1 MEDLT
6 RLIIS
11 HERIENIKNN
21 NLELTNEEAHYLN
34 KVMRIKNG
42 KKIFIANGEGSL
54 WKAIKVKN
62 DCLNINQLQKPY
74 LFQEQEIYLLG
85 IAVVIPKSGF
95 DDILKMCTE
104 IGIDFIQPLFSE
116 RQVNKNLNFSR
127 KLLRW
132 NSIIKEAVEQ
142 SERLWKP
149 SILNGMDIIKWLK
162 SRDNQERV
170 SISITREE
178 TLYDL
183 NQWLRKQQEFENKK
197 GGIFWNVIGPEGGW
211 SSKEIDFFNK
221 NNIELTNEEAHYINK
236 VMRIKN
242 GKEIFIAN
250 GKGSLW
256 KAIKVKNDFLEISQ
270 FKKPHLFQEKE
281 IYLLGIAVVIPK
293 NGFDDILKMCT
304 EIGIDFIQPLFS
316 ERQVN
321 KNLNFTRKL
330 LRWNSIIKE
339 AVEQS
344 ERLWKP
350 SILNGMDIIEWLKSR
365 DNQERVSIS
374 ITRKE
379 KIYDLNQWLRKQQ
392 EFENK
397 KGGIFWNVIGPEGG
411 WSSREVDFFNKNN
424 IAFVKLADTILRT
437 STASINAS
445 SILNQWRIDLKLRN

>member
-21 NLELTNEEAHYLN
+21 NLELSKEEAHYLN

-62 DCLNINQLQKPY
+62 DCLEIIQLKKPY
-74 LFQEQEIYLLG
+74 LFQKQEIYLLG

-95 DDILKMCTE
+95 EDILKMCTE

-149 SILNGMDIIKWLK
+149 SILNGMDIIEWLK

-178 TLYDL
+178 TIYDL
-183 NQWLRKQQEFENKK
+183 NQWLRKQEIVNKK

-211 SSKEIDFFNK
+211 SSKEIDLFNK
-221 NNIELTNEEAHYINK
+221 KNI
-236 VMRIKN
+236 
-242 GKEIFIAN
+242 
-250 GKGSLW
+250 S
-256 KAIKVKNDFLEISQ
+256 
-270 FKKPHLFQEKE
+270 
-281 IYLLGIAVVIPK
+281 
-293 NGFDDILKMCT
+293 
-304 EIGIDFIQPLFS
+304 
-316 ERQVN
+316 
-321 KNLNFTRKL
+321 
-330 LRWNSIIKE
+330 
-339 AVEQS
+339 
-344 ERLWKP
+344 
-350 SILNGMDIIEWLKSR
+350 
-365 DNQERVSIS
+365 
-374 ITRKE
+374 
-379 KIYDLNQWLRKQQ
+379 
-392 EFENK
+392 
-397 KGGIFWNVIGPEGG
+397 
-411 WSSREVDFFNKNN
+411 
-424 IAFVKLADTILRT
+424 FVKLSDTILRT

>member
-21 NLELTNEEAHYLN
+21 NLEL
-34 KVMRIKNG
+34 
-42 KKIFIANGEGSL
+42 
-54 WKAIKVKN
+54 
-62 DCLNINQLQKPY
+62 
-74 LFQEQEIYLLG
+74 
-85 IAVVIPKSGF
+85 
-95 DDILKMCTE
+95 
-104 IGIDFIQPLFSE
+104 
-116 RQVNKNLNFSR
+116 
-127 KLLRW
+127 
-132 NSIIKEAVEQ
+132 
-142 SERLWKP
+142 
-149 SILNGMDIIKWLK
+149 
-162 SRDNQERV
+162 
-170 SISITREE
+170 
-178 TLYDL
+178 
-183 NQWLRKQQEFENKK
+183 
-197 GGIFWNVIGPEGGW
+197 
-211 SSKEIDFFNK
+211 SK
-221 NNIELTNEEAHYINK
+221 EEAHYINK

-256 KAIKVKNDFLEISQ
+256 KAIKVKNDCLEIIQ
-270 FKKPHLFQEKE
+270 LKKPYLFQEQE

-293 NGFDDILKMCT
+293 NGFEDIVRMCT

-374 ITRKE
+374 ITRE
-379 KIYDLNQWLRKQQ
+379 DTCYDLNQWLKKQQ
-392 EFENK
+392 EFFNK
-397 KGGIFWNVIGPEGG
+397 KGDIFWNVIGPEGG
-411 WSSREVDFFNKNN
+411 WSLREIEFFNKNN
-424 IAFVKLADTILRT
+424 NTFVKLSDTILRT

-445 SILNQWRIDLKLRN
+445 SILSQWRNDLKLKN